1 MKTALLRVA
10 NSAALAARAAR
21 PLPGGA
27 TVRVLVAAAC
37 LLGALPALSSEYTVS
52 PMRLELDRD
61 ARSTVLTLTN
71 TGTDRI
77 DFQLKVLEWTQD
89 AQGKDK
95 YSDTAEIVF
104 FPKILSLDP
113 NETRVVRVGIKSVPA
128 STERTFRL
136 FIEKIPAPNPEP
148 LPPGAH
154 VSVNVRFA
162 LPIFVKPPA
171 HEAKG
176 EIGAFAVTG
185 GELVLVLT
193 NTGNEHLRM
202 DEGIA
207 LTGRDA
213 NTNIVFT
220 KKLEDRYLL
229 AGTTKRL
236 VTTIPRETCAQIATL
251 EVTAKAEQFTLSRTL
266 DVGRKSCE

>member
-1 MKTALLRVA
+1 MALCCFTTRADPQALARRTAVRAVRALLA
-10 NSAALAARAAR
+10 
-21 PLPGGA
+21 GM
-27 TVRVLVAAAC
+27 C
-37 LLGALPALSSEYTVS
+37 LLGALPALASEYTVS
-52 PMRLELDRD
+52 PMRMELDRD

-77 DFQLKVLEWTQD
+77 DFQLKVMEWTQD
-89 AQGKDK
+89 AEGRDK

-113 NETRVVRVGIKSVPA
+113 NESRVVRVGIKSVPV

-148 LPPGAH
+148 RPPGAH
-154 VSVNVRFA
+154 VAVNVRFA

-176 EIGAFAVTG
+176 AIGTFAVTR
-185 GELVLVLT
+185 GESVIALT
-193 NTGNEHLRM
+193 NTGNEHLHM
-202 DEGIA
+202 DEGVA

-213 NTNIVFT
+213 NANVVFT
-220 KKLEDRYLL
+220 KKFEDRYLL

-236 VTTIPRETCAQIATL
+236 VTTIPRESCAQLATL
-251 EVTAKAEQFTLSRTL
+251 EVTAKTEQFTLSRTL
-266 DVGRKSCE
+266 DVSRKSCE